1 MGANKELLATRVVY
15 DTFCPTTFD
24 IKIPR
29 YYNFGFY
36 RVDLLVLDEDELV
49 KMIQKPY
56 TLVELPKN
64 PIAPNGRTFASDIY
78 ALVGSKKRKRSELA
92 IALDNESINIYDVY
106 CNSHA
111 ENE

>member
-1 MGANKELLATRVVY
+1 
-15 DTFCPTTFD
+15 
-24 IKIPR
+24 
-29 YYNFGFY
+29 
-36 RVDLLVLDEDELV
+36 
-49 KMIQKPY
+49 MIQKPY

-92 IALDNESINIYDVY
+92 VALDNESINIYDVY
-106 CNSHA
+106 CNSHV